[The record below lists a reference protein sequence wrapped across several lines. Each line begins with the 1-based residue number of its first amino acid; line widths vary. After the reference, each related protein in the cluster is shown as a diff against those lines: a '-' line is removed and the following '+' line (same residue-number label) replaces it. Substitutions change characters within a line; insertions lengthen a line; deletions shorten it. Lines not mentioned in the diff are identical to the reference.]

1 MEVINISE
9 YIWEEMNNILE
20 EQKVVLLELYDKLAK
35 KEVDIEKLNTRIVK
49 LEEMWYAIL
58 DLINEYLRDNNLE
71 SADFFSDWGEWRGT
85 NL

>member
-71 SADFFSDWGEWRGT
+71 SADFFCDWDEWRGT